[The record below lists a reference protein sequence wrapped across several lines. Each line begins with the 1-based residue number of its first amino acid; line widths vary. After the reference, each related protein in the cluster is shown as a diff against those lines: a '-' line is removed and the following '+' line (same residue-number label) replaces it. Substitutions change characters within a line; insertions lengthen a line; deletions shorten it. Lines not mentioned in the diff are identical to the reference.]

1 MSSTATTISSFS
13 YVQIAVAVAV
23 LYDHALT
30 FGREIDY
37 IWRRSPSLVAA
48 LYLLDRYLGDSVVI
62 LGAYL
67 CLTEVASTQEYDPL
81 HFIHASTLTSYSNDQ
96 YLTYTQGFRL
106 FQVRAWGTLLCSWL
120 TQCIMQLRIYAMYRR
135 TRWILMILVFAFFS
149 EVLAIAVIIWR
160 TIGPTSKLVVT
171 NEPFPGKHMCSF
183 SGINTNFIYLFIP
196 VLCFEI
202 LLFFL
207 AIRVSLN
214 NMREWR
220 ATPCTSSLRINS
232 FMSILVRDSILY
244 FFINLA
250 MCAIVMGLWHNA
262 AALHATI
269 SIPFI
274 MLVETVIGTRMV
286 INFMEHCSRR
296 LSLEPIMI
304 TGSIRFAGV
313 SEENA
318 RPGSIHDQSNE
329 GDEEMQPIKDDKESA
344 EVITYEEL

>member
-1 MSSTATTISSFS
+1 MSSTATTIAHDLRSFS
-13 YVQIAVAVAV
+13 YAQIAVSIAV
-23 LYDHALT
+23 LYDHGLT

-37 IWRRSPSLVAA
+37 IWKRPPSFVAA
-48 LYLLDRYLGDSVVI
+48 LYLLDRYLGDCVVI

-67 CLTEVASTQEYDPL
+67 CLTERASTDEC
-81 HFIHASTLTSYSNDQ
+81 
-96 YLTYTQGFRL
+96 FRL

-135 TRWILMILVFAFFS
+135 TRPILFILVFGFFS
-149 EVLAIAVIIWR
+149 EFLAVIVMIWR

-171 NEPFPGKHMCSF
+171 DEPYPGKHLCSF

-207 AIRVSLN
+207 AIRVSFS
-214 NMREWR
+214 NMRERR
-220 ATPCTSSLRINS
+220 ATPGTSSLRVNT
-232 FMSILVRDSILY
+232 FMSMLVRDSILY

-250 MCAIVMGLWHNA
+250 MCAIVMGLWRNA
-262 AALHATI
+262 VALHANI

-274 MLVETVIGTRMV
+274 MLVEMVIGSRMV
-286 INFMEHCSRR
+286 INLKEHCSRR
-296 LSLEPIMI
+296 LSSEPIMI

-313 SEENA
+313 SEETS
-318 RPGSIHDQSNE
+318 RLSTTHVQSNE
-329 GDEEMQPIKDDKESA
+329 GDEEMQPVHGESV
-344 EVITYEEL
+344 EVITYEES

>member
-1 MSSTATTISSFS
+1 MSSTATTITNELNSFS
-13 YVQIAVAVAV
+13 YAQIAVAVAV

-30 FGREIDY
+30 FNREIDY

-62 LGAYL
+62 LGTYL
-67 CLTEVASTQEYDPL
+67 CLSADASTEEC
-81 HFIHASTLTSYSNDQ
+81 S
-96 YLTYTQGFRL
+96 RL

-120 TQCIMQLRIYAMYRR
+120 TQCIMQLRIYAMYGR
-135 TRWILMILVFAFFS
+135 TRWILVVLVLAFFS
-149 EVLAIAVIIWR
+149 EVLAIVVIIWR
-160 TIGPTSKLVVT
+160 TIGPTSDLAIT
-171 NEPFPGKHMCSF
+171 DEPFPGKHVCYF
-183 SGINTNFIYLFIP
+183 SGINANFVYVFIP
-196 VLCFEI
+196 VLCFEM

-214 NMREWR
+214 NMRDR
-220 ATPCTSSLRINS
+220 KTTPGTSSLRVNS

-250 MCAIVMGLWHNA
+250 MCAIVMGLWQNA

-286 INFMEHCSRR
+286 INFKEHCSRR
-296 LSLEPIMI
+296 FSSEPIMVV
-304 TGSIRFAGV
+304 GSIRFAGV
-313 SEENA
+313 SEESA
-318 RPGSIHDQSNE
+318 RQDTTIYDQSKE
-329 GDEEMQPIKDDKESA
+329 GDEEMQAIKGDQTST
-344 EVITYEEL
+344 EVITCEEL

>member
-1 MSSTATTISSFS
+1 MISAVSTTAQDLSSFS

-37 IWRRSPSLVAA
+37 IWRRPPSLVAA

-62 LGAYL
+62 LGVYL
-67 CLTEVASTQEYDPL
+67 CLTEVASTQSYL
-81 HFIHASTLTSYSNDQ
+81 LLMMIVFCVFFQMLSTFPGPSLGYPS
-96 YLTYTQGFRL
+96 
-106 FQVRAWGTLLCSWL
+106 
-120 TQCIMQLRIYAMYRR
+120 
-135 TRWILMILVFAFFS
+135 VFMAHS
-149 EVLAIAVIIWR
+149 VEVLAVVVIIWR

-171 NEPFPGKHMCSF
+171 DEPYPGKHLCSF
-183 SGINTNFIYLFIP
+183 SGINTNFTYLFIP

-207 AIRVSLN
+207 AIKVSLN
-214 NMREWR
+214 NMRDRR
-220 ATPCTSSLRINS
+220 ATPGTSSLRVNS

-250 MCAIVMGLWHNA
+250 MCAIVMGLWRNA
-262 AALHATI
+262 AALHANI

-286 INFMEHCSRR
+286 INFKEHCSRR
-296 LSLEPIMI
+296 MSSEPIMV

-313 SEENA
+313 NTSEDTA
-318 RPGSIHDQSNE
+318 RLDSIHAQSMKD
-329 GDEEMQPIKDDKESA
+329 DETRPIKDDEESAVESPKESTEIIA
-344 EVITYEEL
+344 FEEI

>member
-1 MSSTATTISSFS
+1 MSSTATTIEHDLSSFS
-13 YVQIAVAVAV
+13 YAQIAVAIAV

-37 IWRRSPSLVAA
+37 IWQRPPSLVAA
-48 LYLLDRYLGDSVVI
+48 LYLLERYLGDSVVI

-67 CLTEVASTQEYDPL
+67 CLTEEASTQEC
-81 HFIHASTLTSYSNDQ
+81 
-96 YLTYTQGFRL
+96 FRL

-135 TRWILMILVFAFFS
+135 TRPILIILVLGFFS
-149 EVLAIAVIIWR
+149 EFLAVVVMIWR

-171 NEPFPGKHMCSF
+171 DEPFPGKHLCSF

-207 AIRVSLN
+207 AIRISLS
-214 NMREWR
+214 NMRERR
-220 ATPCTSSLRINS
+220 ASLGTSSLRVNT
-232 FMSILVRDSILY
+232 FMSMLVRDSIFY

-250 MCAIVMGLWHNA
+250 MCAIVMGLWRNA
-262 AALHATI
+262 VALHANI

-274 MLVETVIGTRMV
+274 MLVEMVIGTRMV
-286 INFMEHCSRR
+286 INLKEHCSRR
-296 LSLEPIMI
+296 SSLEPIMI
-304 TGSIRFAGV
+304 TGSIRFAGIG
-313 SEENA
+313 EETS
-318 RPGSIHDQSNE
+318 RLGTTHDQSNE
-329 GDEEMQPIKDDKESA
+329 GDEEMQPVNDDEETI
-344 EVITYEEL
+344 EVITYEES

>member
-67 CLTEVASTQEYDPL
+67 CLTEVASTQEC
-81 HFIHASTLTSYSNDQ
+81 
-96 YLTYTQGFRL
+96 FRL

-135 TRWILMILVFAFFS
+135 TRWILMILLFSFFS
-149 EVLAIAVIIWR
+149 EVLAIVVIIWR

-171 NEPFPGKHMCSF
+171 DEPFPGKHMCSF

-207 AIRVSLN
+207 AIRISLN
-214 NMREWR
+214 NIREWR
-220 ATPCTSSLRINS
+220 ATPCTSLRINT
-232 FMSILVRDSILY
+232 FMSMLVRDSILY

-262 AALHATI
+262 AALHANI

-304 TGSIRFAGV
+304 TGSIRFAGF

-318 RPGSIHDQSNE
+318 RPGTIHDQSNE
-329 GDEEMQPIKDDKESA
+329 GDEEMQPIKDDEESA
-344 EVITYEEL
+344 EVIIFEAL